1 MEFVEP
7 IRDKKKIE
15 AMKKVLKGSNMRD
28 YCLFVLGINSGLRI
42 SDILNL
48 RIDDVIDVNRKLK
61 ERIIIKEKKTG
72 KPKDFPINESTGKAI
87 REYLDTRL
95 NYQMDEPLFI
105 SRKKGAPL
113 QRTTAWTIL
122 NETAEM
128 VGIKNIGTHT
138 LRKTF
143 GYHYYKETKDVAML
157 QKIFNH
163 SAPSITLRYIG
174 ISRDEQD
181 EAYLNFNL

>member
-48 RIDDVIDVNRKLK
+48 RIDDVVDVNRKLK

-95 NYQMDEPLFI
+95 
-105 SRKKGAPL
+105 
-113 QRTTAWTIL
+113 
-122 NETAEM
+122 
-128 VGIKNIGTHT
+128 
-138 LRKTF
+138 
-143 GYHYYKETKDVAML
+143 
-157 QKIFNH
+157 
-163 SAPSITLRYIG
+163 
-174 ISRDEQD
+174 
-181 EAYLNFNL
+181 